1 MTILGGTTAT
11 DGLGID
17 SQAVGS
23 KEQLNEDLNRF
34 LKLLIT
40 QLKHQDP
47 LEPMNATEFTSQL
60 VQFAG
65 VEQQI
70 NANANLEKL
79 LQLQQ
84 TSQISSMVGFIGNVV
99 EAVGNMVYLE
109 DGVAESTYTLDVNA
123 AKVTINVRNEAGLI
137 IFTVGGETDAGTHDF
152 VWDGKDKFGLAQS
165 DGAYIIIVSA
175 KDRDD
180 TLLDVSQTVSGR
192 INGAGAE
199 DGVVSLFMG
208 DVMIPMD
215 DVISVKEPSA

>member
-1 MTILGGTTAT
+1 MILGGATST
-11 DGLGID
+11 DGLAAD
-17 SQAVGS
+17 SQSVGS

-40 QLKHQDP
+40 QLQNQDP
-47 LEPMNATEFTSQL
+47 LEPMDATEFTSQL

-84 TSQISSMVGFIGNVV
+84 TSQISSMVGFIGNAV
-99 EAVGNMVYLE
+99 EAAGNTVYLE

-123 AKVTINVRNEAGLI
+123 DDITITVRNAAGL
-137 IFTVGGETDAGTHDF
+137 TVYTVDGEPGAGTHDF
-152 VWDGKDKFGLAQS
+152 VWDGKDKNGLAQP
-165 DGAYIIIVSA
+165 DGAYTIIVSA
-175 KDRDD
+175 LDREDN
-180 TLLDVSQTVSGR
+180 LLDVSQTVSGR

-208 DVMIPMD
+208 DVVIPMD
-215 DVISVKEPSA
+215 NVISVKEPSA

>member
-1 MTILGGTTAT
+1 MILGSASST
-11 DGLGID
+11 DGLALD
-17 SQAVGS
+17 SQSVGS

-40 QLKHQDP
+40 QLQNQDP
-47 LEPMNATEFTSQL
+47 LEPMSATEFTSQL

-79 LQLQQ
+79 LKLQQ
-84 TSQISSMVGFIGNVV
+84 TSQISSMVGFIGNAV
-99 EAVGNMVYLE
+99 EARGNTVYLE

-123 AKVTINVRNEAGLI
+123 DDITITVRNAAGLTV
-137 IFTVGGETDAGTHDF
+137 FTVDGEPGVGTHDF
-152 VWDGKDKFGLAQS
+152 LWDGKDKNGILQP

-175 KDRDD
+175 LDREDN
-180 TLLDVSQTVSGR
+180 LLDVSQTVSGR
-192 INGAGAE
+192 IIGAGAE

-208 DVMIPMD
+208 DVVILMD

>member
-1 MTILGGTTAT
+1 MIFGSASST
-11 DGLGID
+11 DGLALD
-17 SQAVGS
+17 SQSVGS

-40 QLKHQDP
+40 QLQNQDP
-47 LEPMNATEFTSQL
+47 LEPMSATEFTSQL

-79 LQLQQ
+79 LKLQQ
-84 TSQISSMVGFIGNVV
+84 TSQISSMVGFIGNAV
-99 EAVGNMVYLE
+99 EARGNTVYLE

-123 AKVTINVRNEAGLI
+123 DDITITVRNEAGLTV
-137 IFTVGGETDAGTHDF
+137 FTVDGEPGVGTHDF
-152 VWDGKDKFGLAQS
+152 LWDGKDKNGILQP

-175 KDRDD
+175 LDREDN
-180 TLLDVSQTVSGR
+180 LLDVSQTVSGR
-192 INGAGAE
+192 IIGAGAE

-208 DVMIPMD
+208 DVVILMD